1 MIIEIAA
8 PWLANP
14 WYPVNSKLGL
24 IRNGKMISVK

>member
-14 WYPVNSKLGL
+14 WYPVNFKGL